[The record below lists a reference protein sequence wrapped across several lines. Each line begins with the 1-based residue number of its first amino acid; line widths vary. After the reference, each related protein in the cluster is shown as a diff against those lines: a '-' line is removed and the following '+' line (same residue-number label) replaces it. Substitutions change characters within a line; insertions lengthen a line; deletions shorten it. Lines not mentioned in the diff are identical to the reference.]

1 MIIKNHR
8 TGTPF
13 IGNNFVLDRPN
24 FLDDGK
30 QSFLLS
36 PRHSNALGHNHNLE
50 FDNVLK
56 SSIGEWIERN
66 SLYRFDK
73 KGTMSKAFS
82 LLDGS
87 ETQIESEKIY
97 FADPEHFNDSCG
109 VASHLNSNQTIHNAF
124 MEFYER
130 QCLVFTWLSKSKGKL
145 LRIKGDEFSDINN
158 IATKLHNYIDE
169 MYLLDISLHPSIHT
183 VIGVGIGEHFKAI
196 GLSSSFNLDNAIK
209 DTLEEMLQGFG
220 NKWTKHHIN
229 KFEENTSDEFA
240 LDLYDEYYNS
250 LSPIDFKN
258 EWAFLWADTNDVD
271 YISNS
276 DNLRM
281 SFTEKITEVCDDLGI
296 SPYCTFIPC
305 FFNGFETKIVKV
317 FAPDSYPHMFPRI
330 FTEEQTTLDFNK
342 NVSSFPNSYR
352 QIPFP

>member
-8 TGTPF
+8 NATPF
-13 IGNNFVLDRPN
+13 IGNAFVLDRPN
-24 FLDDGK
+24 FLNHGK
-30 QSFLLS
+30 QSFLRS
-36 PRHSNALGHNHNLE
+36 PSYSNVIGHNHHLE
-50 FDNVLK
+50 FDSVLK

-73 KGTMSKAFS
+73 KGTMSTAFS

-87 ETQIESEKIY
+87 EIQVESEKIY
-97 FADPEHFNDSCG
+97 FADIEHFNDSCG
-109 VASHLNSNQTIHNAF
+109 VASHLNSNQAIYNAF

-130 QCLVFTWLSKSKGKL
+130 LCLVFTWLSKRKGKL
-145 LRIKGDEFSDINN
+145 LKIDEINFPN
-158 IATKLHNYIDE
+158 IRNISSKLHNYIDE
-169 MYLLDISLHPSIHT
+169 LYVLDISLHPSIHT

-196 GLSSSFNLDNAIK
+196 GASSSFNLDNAIK
-209 DTLEEMLQGFG
+209 GSLEEMLQVFG
-220 NKWTKHHIN
+220 NSWTKHHIN
-229 KFEENTSDEFA
+229 KFEEYTLDENA
-240 LDLYDEYYNS
+240 VDLYAQYYDS

-258 EWAFLWADTNDVD
+258 EWSFLWTDTTDFN
-271 YISNS
+271 YICESE
-276 DNLRM
+276 NLRI
-281 SFTEKITEVCDDLGI
+281 SFTEKITEVCNDLGI
-296 SPYCTFIPC
+296 SPYCTLIPC

-317 FAPDSYPHMFPRI
+317 FAPDSYPHMYPGL